1 MTDSKKI
8 LTILSK
14 INFRLQENKDFLT
27 GLDSAIGDGDHGI
40 NMSRG
45 FLAVMEKL
53 PQMED
58 KDIATILKNVGMTLV
73 STVGGASGPL
83 YGTAFMRAGA
93 AAAGKTALQGADFL
107 ALLDA
112 AVEGIRQR
120 GKAQKGEKTML
131 DALVPALEAFE
142 AEHASGAS
150 PRRALE
156 RAVDAARE
164 GVEHTKTIIA
174 TKGRASYLG
183 ERSLGHQ
190 DPGAT
195 SALLMLEALLESRV
209 CAGSIFGNFSQ

>member
-93 AAAGKTALQGADFL
+93 AAAGKTVLRGADFL

-120 GKAQKGEKTML
+120 GKAEKGEKTML
-131 DALVPALEAFE
+131 DALIPALEAFE

-195 SALLMLEALLESRV
+195 SALLMLEALLESLE
-209 CAGSIFGNFSQ
+209 